1 MGNSV
6 KYDYQF
12 RLTPAVQASAYT
24 ANRMLCAPFTISG
37 PFVPPNLTAAIKSI
51 TIVNLAAS
59 APALDFIFF
68 KDDVAITNGI
78 NQSCNV
84 SNADLQNHVT
94 FVEQVGTGA
103 WISDVLG
110 SGTIRMATV
119 HPSNL
124 TVNSSA
130 AGVVKVAVLT
140 RTAITPA
147 SVSDFTIVI
156 DFEIL

>member
-1 MGNSV
+1 MGNPV

-24 ANRMLCAPFTISG
+24 PNRMLCAPFTIQG

-68 KDDVAITNGI
+68 KDNVAITNGI
-78 NQSCNV
+78 NQACNV
-84 SNADLQNHVT
+84 STADLQNCVT
-94 FVEQVGTGA
+94 FVEQVPASA
-103 WISDVLG
+103 WITDVLG
-110 SGTIRMATV
+110 SGTIRMATF
-119 HPSNL
+119 HPNNL

-147 SVSDFTIVI
+147 SVSDFTIII

>member
-1 MGNSV
+1 MGNLV
-6 KYDYQF
+6 RYDYQF

-24 ANRMLCAPFTISG
+24 ANRMLCAPFTIQG
-37 PFVPPNLTAAIKSI
+37 PFVPPNLTASIKSI

-68 KDDVAITNGI
+68 KDNVAISNGI

-84 SNADLQNHVT
+84 STADLQNSVT

-130 AGVVKVAVLT
+130 AGVIKVAVLT

-147 SVSDFTIVI
+147 SASDFTIII